1 MLGRIRQI
9 LFRTCAAIL
18 SVFILAEVNYPQLS
32 PQAQLAIFAML
43 GLILVFLKYPIH
55 RRFEDVLVFQVLD
68 FVFALAV
75 VVCFGYILIQTEPI
89 FERFWVDGQRLGDR
103 AGMGTSTDYIIGL
116 LGLLLVLEGTRRAI
130 GLTLCVLSL
139 AFLAYAAFGQS
150 MPDWLF
156 PHRGYSW
163 ERIVSQTFLHSQ
175 GVFGIALKVMFTY
188 VFLFVLFGS
197 LLEKTGATG
206 YIIDFA
212 RRLFRSSVGGPAKV
226 AVVSS
231 GAMGSLSGSAVA
243 NTATTGTFTIPMMR
257 SSGFR
262 PTAAG
267 GIEAAAS
274 SGGALVPPIMGAGAY
289 MMLEI
294 VEPAVT
300 YLQIIKA
307 ALVPAILYYT
317 ALLLIVHFYAK
328 RVGASSEVPQ
338 ENMTEVH
345 QSKSGIEGF
354 VFLVAFITLILF
366 LLIGYTPFRAVSL
379 SLLFILILIGI
390 RGIWDIFKQVSHSDA
405 SSVGTLIRGAVLLF
419 PRQIWIGIRRM
430 VEAMERAAAGGVSL
444 IAAASCVGLI
454 LGVVTLTG
462 IGTKLPGTLL
472 PLAEN
477 SRILALVLLMIS
489 TIILGMGLPSSVCY
503 LLMATLVGPVLSELG
518 LVPLAAHLF
527 IFYFGMMAMV
537 TPPVAL
543 AAYTAAAI
551 AGTGIMQTGVAAFRF
566 ALVGFALPYAFVIKP
581 ELLLLSPDGGTAGFF
596 PVTASILIAMLGIVA
611 LAASVSGHWFG
622 LLNLGQR
629 TGLLVAAA
637 VFFLTHSGW
646 GQLVAFILVAAIGF
660 FNWRSRNSLL
670 EYR

>member
-1 MLGRIRQI
+1 MVENIRRV
-9 LFRTCAAIL
+9 LFRACAVIL
-18 SVFILAEVNYPQLS
+18 SVFILAEVNYPRLS

-43 GLILVFLKYPIH
+43 GLILVFLKYPLH
-55 RRFEDVLVFQVLD
+55 RRFEKVILFQILD
-68 FVFALAV
+68 FVFVLAV
-75 VVCFGYILIQTEPI
+75 VICFGYILIQTEAV
-89 FERFWVDGQRLGDR
+89 FKRFWVDGQRLGDR
-103 AGMGTSTDYIIGL
+103 AGMGTTTDYIIGL

-130 GLTLCVLSL
+130 GLTLCLLSL
-139 AFLAYAAFGQS
+139 AFLAYAAFGQA

-188 VFLFVLFGS
+188 VFLFVLFGA
-197 LLEKTGATG
+197 LLEQTGATG
-206 YIIDFA
+206 YIINLA
-212 RRLFRSSVGGPAKV
+212 RHLFRSSVGGPAKV

-257 SSGFR
+257 SAGFR
-262 PTAAG
+262 PTVAG

-307 ALVPAILYYT
+307 ALIPAILYYT

-328 RVGASSEVPQ
+328 RVGASADSPQ
-338 ENMTEVH
+338 ETVAETP
-345 QSKSGIEGF
+345 QSRTRIEGL
-354 VFLVAFITLILF
+354 VFLVAFSTLILF
-366 LLIGYTPFRAVSL
+366 LLLGYTPFRAVSL
-379 SLLFILILIGI
+379 SLLLILVLIGI
-390 RGIWDIFKQVSHSDA
+390 RGIWDIFEQFIHRDGSPSGT
-405 SSVGTLIRGAVLLF
+405 SVRATLLIF
-419 PRQIWIGIRRM
+419 TTQIWIGIRRM
-430 VEAMERAAAGGVSL
+430 AEAMDKAAHGGVSL

-462 IGTKLPGTLL
+462 IGAKLPGTLL

-551 AGTGIMQTGVAAFRF
+551 AGTSIMQTGVAAFRF
-566 ALVGFALPYAFVIKP
+566 ALVGFALPYAFVLKP
-581 ELLLLSPDGGTAGFF
+581 ELLLLAPDGGSAGFF
-596 PVTASILIAMLGIVA
+596 AIAASVLIAVVGIIS
-611 LAASVSGHWFG
+611 LAASVSGYCFAPLNFGVRVG
-622 LLNLGQR
+622 LLI
-629 TGLLVAAA
+629 AAA
-637 VFFLTHSGW
+637 VLFLTHSGW
-646 GQLVAFILVAAIGF
+646 GQLIAFIVVAVIVL
-660 FNWRSRNSLL
+660 FNWRSRISLL
-670 EYR
+670 EY

>member
-1 MLGRIRQI
+1 MLQRIRRI
-9 LFRTCAAIL
+9 LFRTCAALL
-18 SVFILAEVNYPQLS
+18 SVFILAEVNYPRLS

-43 GLILVFLKYPIH
+43 GLVLVFLKYPIH
-55 RRFEDVLVFQVLD
+55 RKFEEHIVFQALD

-75 VVCFGYILIQTEPI
+75 VICFGYILVQTEPL
-89 FERFWVDGQRLGDR
+89 FKRFWVEGQQLGDR
-103 AGMGTSTDYIIGL
+103 AGMGTTRDYLIGL

-130 GLTLCVLSL
+130 GLTLCILSL

-188 VFLFVLFGS
+188 VFLFVLFGA

-226 AVVSS
+226 AVLSS

-262 PTAAG
+262 PTIAG

-307 ALVPAILYYT
+307 ALIPAVLYYT

-328 RVGASSEVPQ
+328 RVGASAEVPV
-338 ENMTEVH
+338 ESATETP
-345 QSKSGIEGF
+345 QPKTGIEGL

-366 LLIGYTPFRAVSL
+366 LLLGYTPFRAVSL
-379 SLLFILILIGI
+379 SLLLILILIGI
-390 RGIWDIFKQVSHSDA
+390 RGIWNIIIQVKHSNG
-405 SSVGTLIRGAVLLF
+405 SSIGMLIRHTLLLF
-419 PRQIWIGIRRM
+419 TRQIWIGIRRTL
-430 VEAMERAAAGGVSL
+430 ESMEKAAHGGVSL

-462 IGTKLPGTLL
+462 IGAKLPGTLL

-477 SRILALVLLMIS
+477 SRILALALLMVS

-503 LLMATLVGPVLSELG
+503 LLMATLIGPVLSELG
-518 LVPLAAHLF
+518 LVPLAVHLF

-566 ALVGFALPYAFVIKP
+566 ALVGFALPYAFVLKP
-581 ELLLLSPDGGTAGFF
+581 ELLLLSPDGGSAGFF
-596 PVTASILIAMLGIVA
+596 VVAVSVLTTIFGIVA
-611 LAASVSGHWFG
+611 LAASVTGHWFAPLNFWKRAG
-622 LLNLGQR
+622 LL
-629 TGLLVAAA
+629 AAA
-637 VFFLTHSGW
+637 TMLFLTHSGW
-646 GQLVAFILVAAIGF
+646 VQLVAFIAVAAIGF
-660 FNWRSRNSLL
+660 FNWRLK
-670 EYR
+670 EK

>member
-1 MLGRIRQI
+1 MLQRIRQI
-9 LFRTCAAIL
+9 LFRICAAIL
-18 SVFILAEVNYPQLS
+18 SIFILAEVNYPQLS

-43 GLILVFLKYPIH
+43 GLVLVFLKYPIH
-55 RRFEDVLVFQVLD
+55 RRFEDNIAFKVLDLVFA
-68 FVFALAV
+68 FAV
-75 VVCFGYILIQTEPI
+75 VVCFGYILVQTE
-89 FERFWVDGQRLGDR
+89 FVFKRFWIDGQRLGDR
-103 AGMGTSTDYIIGL
+103 AGMETTTDYVIGL

-163 ERIVSQTFLHSQ
+163 QRIVSQTFLHSQ

-188 VFLFVLFGS
+188 VFLFVLFGT

-206 YIIDFA
+206 YIINFA
-212 RRLFRSSVGGPAKV
+212 TRLFRSSVGGPAKV

-262 PTAAG
+262 PTVAG

-307 ALVPAILYYT
+307 ALIPAVLYYT

-328 RVGASSEVPQ
+328 RVGASTEVPK
-338 ENMTEVH
+338 ESATETP
-345 QSKSGIEGF
+345 QSKTGLEGF
-354 VFLVAFITLILF
+354 IFLVAFITLILF
-366 LLIGYTPFRAVSL
+366 LLLGYTPFRAVSL

-390 RGIWDIFKQVSHSDA
+390 RGIWGIIKQIIRSDA
-405 SSVGTLIRGAVLLF
+405 SSTRTLIKHTLLLLT
-419 PRQIWIGIRRM
+419 RQIWIGIRQTLA
-430 VEAMERAAAGGVSL
+430 AMEKAADGGVSL
-444 IAAASCVGLI
+444 IVAASCVGLI

-462 IGTKLPGTLL
+462 IGVKLPGTLL

-503 LLMATLVGPVLSELG
+503 LLMATLVGPVLSDLG
-518 LVPLAAHLF
+518 LVPLAIHLF

-551 AGTGIMQTGVAAFRF
+551 AGAGIMQTGVAAFRF
-566 ALVGFALPYAFVIKP
+566 ALVGFALPYAFVLKP
-581 ELLLLSPDGGTAGFF
+581 ELLLLSSGGGTAGLFAIT
-596 PVTASILIAMLGIVA
+596 VSVLIAVLGIVA
-611 LAASVSGHWFG
+611 LAASVCGHWFAPLNLWKRAG
-622 LLNLGQR
+622 LL
-629 TGLLVAAA
+629 AAA
-637 VFFLTHSGW
+637 VVFFLTHPGW
-646 GQLVAFILVAAIGF
+646 VQLVALIVVVAIGF
-660 FNWRSRNSLL
+660 FNWRLR
-670 EYR
+670 RT

>member
-1 MLGRIRQI
+1 MLQHIRRI
-9 LFRTCAAIL
+9 LFRTCAALL

-43 GLILVFLKYPIH
+43 GLVLVFLKYPIH
-55 RRFEDVLVFQVLD
+55 RRLEEHTVFQALD
-68 FVFALAV
+68 FVFAFAV
-75 VVCFGYILIQTEPI
+75 VICFGYILIQTEPV
-89 FERFWVDGQRLGDR
+89 FKQFWVDGQRLGDR
-103 AGMGTSTDYIIGL
+103 AGMGTTTDYVIGL

-130 GLTLCVLSL
+130 GLTLCILSL

-188 VFLFVLFGS
+188 VFLFVLFGA

-206 YIIDFA
+206 YIIGLA

-262 PTAAG
+262 PTVAG

-307 ALVPAILYYT
+307 ALIPAILYYT

-328 RVGASSEVPQ
+328 RVGASAEIPQ
-338 ENMTEVH
+338 ESIAETP
-345 QSKSGIEGF
+345 QSKTGIEGF
-354 VFLVAFITLILF
+354 VFLVAFVTLILF
-366 LLIGYTPFRAVSL
+366 LLLGYTPFRAVSL
-379 SLLFILILIGI
+379 SLLFILILIGV
-390 RGIWDIFKQVSHSDA
+390 RGIWDIFRQVTHSSA
-405 SSVGTLIRGAVLLF
+405 SSTGTPIRQTLLIF
-419 PRQIWIGIRRM
+419 TRQIWIGIRRM
-430 VEAMERAAAGGVSL
+430 IEAMEQAAHGGVSL

-462 IGTKLPGTLL
+462 VGAKLPGTLL

-477 SRILALVLLMIS
+477 SRILALALLMIS

-566 ALVGFALPYAFVIKP
+566 ALVGFALPYAFTLKP
-581 ELLLLSPDGGTAGFF
+581 ELLLLSSEGGTAGFLTIT
-596 PVTASILIAMLGIVA
+596 VSILIALLGIVA
-611 LAASVSGHWFG
+611 LAASVSGHWFAP
-622 LLNLGQR
+622 LNYWKR
-629 TGLLVAAA
+629 TGLLAAAA
-637 VFFLTHSGW
+637 VLFLTHLGW
-646 GQLVAFILVAAIGF
+646 GQLGALIVVAAIGF

-670 EYR
+670 EHH

>member
-1 MLGRIRQI
+1 MLQSIRRIV
-9 LFRTCAAIL
+9 FRTCAALL
-18 SVFILAEVNYPQLS
+18 SVFILAEVNYPRLS

-43 GLILVFLKYPIH
+43 GLVLVFLKYPIH
-55 RRFEDVLVFQVLD
+55 RRFEEHTVFQALD

-75 VVCFGYILIQTEPI
+75 VVCFGYILVQTEPL
-89 FERFWVDGQRLGDR
+89 FKRFWVDGQQLGDR
-103 AGMGTSTDYIIGL
+103 AGMGTTVDYVIGL

-130 GLTLCVLSL
+130 GLTLCILSL

-188 VFLFVLFGS
+188 VFLFVLFGA
-197 LLEKTGATG
+197 LLEKTGATS
-206 YIIDFA
+206 YIINLA

-262 PTAAG
+262 PTIAG

-300 YLQIIKA
+300 YLEIIKA
-307 ALVPAILYYT
+307 ALIPAILYYT

-328 RVGASSEVPQ
+328 RVGASSEVPLDSATVTPQ
-338 ENMTEVH
+338 P
-345 QSKSGIEGF
+345 KAGIEGL

-366 LLIGYTPFRAVSL
+366 LLLGYTPFRAVSL

-390 RGIWDIFKQVSHSDA
+390 RGIWNIIKQVKHSNV
-405 SSVGTLIRGAVLLF
+405 SSMGALIRHTFLLLT
-419 PRQIWIGIRRM
+419 RQIWIGIRRTL
-430 VEAMERAAAGGVSL
+430 ESTEKAADGGVSL

-462 IGTKLPGTLL
+462 IGAKLPGTLL

-477 SRILALVLLMIS
+477 SRILALALLMVS

-518 LVPLAAHLF
+518 FVPLAAHLF

-566 ALVGFALPYAFVIKP
+566 ALVGFALPYAFVLKP
-581 ELLLLSPDGGTAGFF
+581 ELLLLSPDGGSAGFLI
-596 PVTASILIAMLGIVA
+596 VAGSILTAIIGIVA
-611 LAASVSGHWFG
+611 LAASVTGYCFAPLNLWTRAG
-622 LLNLGQR
+622 LL
-629 TGLLVAAA
+629 AAA
-637 VFFLTHSGW
+637 MVLFLTHSGW
-646 GQLVAFILVAAIGF
+646 VQLVAFTAVAIIGF
-660 FNWRSRNSLL
+660 LNWRSRNSLL
-670 EYR
+670 EYQ

>member
-1 MLGRIRQI
+1 MIQRIRRI
-9 LFRTCAAIL
+9 VFRTCAALL

-43 GLILVFLKYPIH
+43 GLVLVFLKYPIH
-55 RRFEDVLVFQVLD
+55 RRFEAHIVFQVLD
-68 FVFALAV
+68 FVLALAV
-75 VVCFGYILIQTEPI
+75 VVCFGYILVQTEPM
-89 FERFWVDGQRLGDR
+89 FKRFWVDGQQLGDR
-103 AGMGTSTDYIIGL
+103 AGMGTTTDYIIGL

-130 GLTLCVLSL
+130 GLTLCILSL

-188 VFLFVLFGS
+188 VFLFVLFGA

-206 YIIDFA
+206 YIINFA

-262 PTAAG
+262 PTVAG

-307 ALVPAILYYT
+307 ALIPAILYYT

-328 RVGASSEVPQ
+328 RVGASAEAPQ
-338 ENMTEVH
+338 DNIPEVH
-345 QSKSGIEGF
+345 ESKSGIEGF

-366 LLIGYTPFRAVSL
+366 LVLGYTPFRAVSL
-379 SLLFILILIGI
+379 SLLFILTLIGI
-390 RGIWDIFKQVSHSDA
+390 RGIWDIFKQVSQSDA
-405 SSVGTLIRGAVLLF
+405 SSVGASIRDALLLF
-419 PRQIWIGIRRM
+419 TRQIWIGIRRM
-430 VEAMERAAAGGVSL
+430 WEAMERAADGGVSL

-503 LLMATLVGPVLSELG
+503 LLMATLVGPVLTELG

-551 AGTGIMQTGVAAFRF
+551 AGTGIMQTGIAAFRF
-566 ALVGFALPYAFVIKP
+566 ALVGFALPYAFVLKP

-596 PVTASILIAMLGIVA
+596 VVVLSILAAIFGIVA
-611 LAASVSGHWFG
+611 LAASVSGHWFA
-622 LLNLGQR
+622 LLNFGQR

-637 VFFLTHSGW
+637 VFFLTHSSW
-646 GQLVAFILVAAIGF
+646 GQLVAFIFVAAIGF
-660 FNWRSRNSLL
+660 FNWRSRNSLV
-670 EYR
+670 EYQ

>member
-1 MLGRIRQI
+1 MLQRSRRI

-18 SVFILAEVNYPQLS
+18 CVFILAEVNYPQLS

-43 GLILVFLKYPIH
+43 GLVLVFLKYPIH
-55 RRFEDVLVFQVLD
+55 RRFEENVVFQVLD
-68 FVFALAV
+68 LVFVLAV
-75 VVCFGYILIQTEPI
+75 VICFGYILVQTEPW
-89 FERFWVDGQRLGDR
+89 FRRFWIDGQRLGDR
-103 AGMGTSTDYIIGL
+103 AGMGTTTDYVIGL

-130 GLTLCVLSL
+130 GMTLCLLSL

-188 VFLFVLFGS
+188 VFLFVLFGA

-206 YIIDFA
+206 YIINFA
-212 RRLFRSSVGGPAKV
+212 RRLFRSSIGGPAKV

-257 SSGFR
+257 ASGFR
-262 PTAAG
+262 PTIAG

-300 YLQIIKA
+300 YLEIIKA
-307 ALVPAILYYT
+307 ALIPAVLYYT
-317 ALLLIVHFYAK
+317 ALLLIVHFYAN
-328 RVGASSEVPQ
+328 RVGALSEVPK
-338 ENMTEVH
+338 ESETETP
-345 QSKSGIEGF
+345 QSGTGMEGF

-366 LLIGYTPFRAVSL
+366 LLLGYTPFRAVSL

-390 RGIWDIFKQVSHSDA
+390 RGIWDIISEVTRSNDRSIG
-405 SSVGTLIRGAVLLF
+405 VLIRHTFVLLT
-419 PRQIWIGIRRM
+419 RQIWIGIRRTF
-430 VEAMERAAAGGVSL
+430 EAMEKATHGGISL
-444 IAAASCVGLI
+444 IAAAACVGLI

-462 IGTKLPGTLL
+462 IGAKLPGTLL

-477 SRILALVLLMIS
+477 SRILALVFLMVS

-518 LVPLAAHLF
+518 LVPLAVHLF

-551 AGTGIMQTGVAAFRF
+551 AGTGIMQTAVAAFRF
-566 ALVGFALPYAFVIKP
+566 ALVGFALPYAFVLKP
-581 ELLLLSPDGGTAGFF
+581 ELLLLSTDGGSAAFF
-596 PVTASILIAMLGIVA
+596 GVVVNVLIAILGIVA
-611 LAASVSGHWFG
+611 LAASVSGHWFAQLDFWKRAG
-622 LLNLGQR
+622 LLA
-629 TGLLVAAA
+629 AAA
-637 VFFLTHSGW
+637 VCFLTHFGW
-646 GQLVAFILVAAIGF
+646 GQFAAFIVVAAIGF
-660 FNWRSRNSLL
+660 FNWRSKIALL
-670 EYR
+670 DDR

>member
-1 MLGRIRQI
+1 MLERIRSI
-9 LFRTCAAIL
+9 VFRTCAALLCIF
-18 SVFILAEVNYPQLS
+18 VLAEVNYPRLS
-32 PQAQLAIFAML
+32 PQGQLAIFAML
-43 GLILVFLKYPIH
+43 GLVLVFLKYPIH
-55 RRFEDVLVFQVLD
+55 RRFEKHTVFQVLD
-68 FVFALAV
+68 FVFVLAV
-75 VVCFGYILIQTEPI
+75 AICFGYILIQTEPL
-89 FERFWVDGQRLGDR
+89 FKRFWIDGQRLGDR
-103 AGMGTSTDYIIGL
+103 AGMGTTTDYVIGL
-116 LGLLLVLEGTRRAI
+116 AGLLLVLEGTRRAI
-130 GLTLCVLSL
+130 GLTLCILSL

-188 VFLFVLFGS
+188 VFLFVLFGA

-206 YIIDFA
+206 YIINFA

-262 PTAAG
+262 PTVAG

-307 ALVPAILYYT
+307 ALIPAMLYYT
-317 ALLLIVHFYAK
+317 ALLLIVHFHAK
-328 RVGASSEVPQ
+328 RVGASAEVLQ
-338 ENMTEVH
+338 ADTTETS
-345 QSKSGIEGF
+345 QSKTGIEGL

-366 LLIGYTPFRAVSL
+366 LLLGYTPFRAVSL
-379 SLLFILILIGI
+379 SLLFILILIAV
-390 RGIWDIFKQVSHSDA
+390 REIWRILSQATHSDP
-405 SSVGTLIRGAVLLF
+405 SSTGTSIGQSFLIF
-419 PRQIWIGIRRM
+419 TRQIRIGMRRM
-430 VEAMERAAAGGVSL
+430 VEAMDRAAHGGVSL
-444 IAAASCVGLI
+444 IAAAACVGVI

-477 SRILALVLLMIS
+477 SRLLALFLLMIS

-518 LVPLAAHLF
+518 LVPLSVHLF

-566 ALVGFALPYAFVIKP
+566 ALVGFALPYAFVLKP
-581 ELLLLSPDGGTAGFF
+581 ELLLLSSDGGTAGVF
-596 PVTASILIAMLGIVA
+596 PVAVSILIAIFGIIA
-611 LAASVSGHWFG
+611 LAASVSGYWFALLNFWERMG
-622 LLNLGQR
+622 LLA
-629 TGLLVAAA
+629 AAA
-637 VFFLTHSGW
+637 VFFLTHLGW
-646 GQLVAFILVAAIGF
+646 GQFVAFIAVAAIGF
-660 FNWRSRNSLL
+660 FNWRSRSSLL
-670 EYR
+670 EYQ

>member
-1 MLGRIRQI
+1 MFQRIRRI
-9 LFRTCAAIL
+9 VIRTCAALL
-18 SVFILAEVNYPQLS
+18 SVFILAEVNYPRLS
-32 PQAQLAIFAML
+32 PQAQLAIFGML

-55 RRFEDVLVFQVLD
+55 RRFEEHIVFQVLD

-75 VVCFGYILIQTEPI
+75 VVCFGYILVQTEPI
-89 FERFWVDGQRLGDR
+89 FKEFWIDGQRLGNR
-103 AGMGTSTDYIIGL
+103 AGMGTTTDYIIGL

-130 GLTLCVLSL
+130 GLTLCLLSL

-188 VFLFVLFGS
+188 VFLFVLFGA
-197 LLEKTGATG
+197 LLQKTGATS
-206 YIIDFA
+206 YIINFA

-262 PTAAG
+262 PTVAG

-307 ALVPAILYYT
+307 ALIPAILYYT

-328 RVGASSEVPQ
+328 RVGASTEVPQ
-338 ENMTEVH
+338 EDMTEVH

-354 VFLVAFITLILF
+354 VFLVAFTTLILF
-366 LLIGYTPFRAVSL
+366 LVIGYTPFRAVSL

-390 RGIWDIFKQVSHSDA
+390 REIWNIIKEISHSDA
-405 SSVGTLIRGAVLLF
+405 SSIGMPISQTFLLLT
-419 PRQIWIGIRRM
+419 RQIYVGIRRM
-430 VEAMERAAAGGVSL
+430 VEAMEQAAHGGVSL

-462 IGTKLPGTLL
+462 IGAKLPGTLL

-477 SRILALVLLMIS
+477 SRLLALVLLMIS

-566 ALVGFALPYAFVIKP
+566 ALVGFALPYAFVLKP
-581 ELLLLSPDGGTAGFF
+581 ELLLLSPDGRTAGFF
-596 PVTASILIAMLGIVA
+596 AIAVGIMVA
-611 LAASVSGHWFG
+611 IFGIISLAASVSGYWFAPLNFWKRVG
-622 LLNLGQR
+622 LLA
-629 TGLLVAAA
+629 AAA
-637 VFFLTHSGW
+637 VFFLTHLGW
-646 GQLVAFILVAAIGF
+646 GQLVALIVIAAIGF

-670 EYR
+670 EYQ

>member
-1 MLGRIRQI
+1 MLQHIRRT
-9 LFRTCAAIL
+9 LFRTCAALL

-43 GLILVFLKYPIH
+43 GLVLVFLKYPIH
-55 RRFEDVLVFQVLD
+55 RRFEKHIIFQALD

-75 VVCFGYILIQTEPI
+75 VVCFGYILIQTEPV
-89 FERFWVDGQRLGDR
+89 FKQFWIDGQRLGDR
-103 AGMGTSTDYIIGL
+103 AGMGTTTDYVIGL

-130 GLTLCVLSL
+130 GLTLCILSL

-188 VFLFVLFGS
+188 VFLFVLFGA

-206 YIIDFA
+206 YIIDLA

-262 PTAAG
+262 PTVAG

-307 ALVPAILYYT
+307 ALIPAILYYT
-317 ALLLIVHFYAK
+317 ALLLIVHFHAK
-328 RVGASSEVPQ
+328 RVGASAEVPQ
-338 ENMTEVH
+338 ESIAEIP
-345 QSKSGIEGF
+345 QSKTGIEGF
-354 VFLVAFITLILF
+354 VFLVAFVTLILF
-366 LLIGYTPFRAVSL
+366 LLLGYTPFRAVSL
-379 SLLFILILIGI
+379 SLLFILILISI
-390 RGIWDIFKQVSHSDA
+390 RGIWDIFRQVTHRCA
-405 SSVGTLIRGAVLLF
+405 SSTGIPIRQTLLIST
-419 PRQIWIGIRRM
+419 RQIWIGIRRI
-430 VEAMERAAAGGVSL
+430 VEAMEKAAHGGVSL

-462 IGTKLPGTLL
+462 IGAKLPGTLL

-477 SRILALVLLMIS
+477 SRILALALLMIS

-566 ALVGFALPYAFVIKP
+566 ALVGFALPYAFVLKP

-596 PVTASILIAMLGIVA
+596 AIAASILIAVFGIIS
-611 LAASVSGHWFG
+611 LAASVSGYWFSPLNFWKRAG
-622 LLNLGQR
+622 LLA
-629 TGLLVAAA
+629 AAA

-646 GQLVAFILVAAIGF
+646 GQLIAFIVIAAIGY
-660 FNWRSRNSLL
+660 FNWRSRKSLL
-670 EYR
+670 EYQ

>member
-1 MLGRIRQI
+1 MLQHFRRI

-18 SVFILAEVNYPQLS
+18 AVFILAEVNYPQLS

-43 GLILVFLKYPIH
+43 GLVLVFLKYPIH
-55 RRFEDVLVFQVLD
+55 RRFQEYIFFQVLD

-75 VVCFGYILIQTEPI
+75 IICFGYILIQTEPV
-89 FERFWVDGQRLGDR
+89 FKRFWIDGQRLGDR
-103 AGMGTSTDYIIGL
+103 AGMGTTTDYVIGL

-130 GLTLCVLSL
+130 GLTLCILSV

-188 VFLFVLFGS
+188 VFLFVLFGA

-206 YIIDFA
+206 YIISFA

-262 PTAAG
+262 PTVAG

-300 YLQIIKA
+300 YLEIIKA
-307 ALVPAILYYT
+307 ALIPAILYYT

-328 RVGASSEVPQ
+328 RVGAAAEVLRESEIETSQ
-338 ENMTEVH
+338 ATT
-345 QSKSGIEGF
+345 GIEGF

-366 LLIGYTPFRAVSL
+366 LILGYTPFRSVSL

-390 RGIWDIFKQVSHSDA
+390 RGVWEVIQQGGRGDSPSTVA
-405 SSVGTLIRGAVLLF
+405 LISNTCVLLA
-419 PRQIWIGIRRM
+419 RQIWVGVRRI
-430 VEAMERAAAGGVSL
+430 VEAMEKAADGGVSL
-444 IAAASCVGLI
+444 IAAAACVGLI

-462 IGTKLPGTLL
+462 IGAKLPGALL

-477 SRILALVLLMIS
+477 SRILALALLMVS

-503 LLMATLVGPVLSELG
+503 LLMATLVGPVLTELG
-518 LVPLAAHLF
+518 LVPLAVHLF

-566 ALVGFALPYAFVIKP
+566 ALVGFALPYAFTLKP
-581 ELLLLSPDGGTAGFF
+581 ELLLLSSDGGGATFF
-596 PVTASILIAMLGIVA
+596 GVVISVLIATFGVVA
-611 LAASVSGHWFG
+611 LAVSVVGYWFTSLDFWQRSG
-622 LLNLGQR
+622 LLG
-629 TGLLVAAA
+629 AA
-637 VFFLTHSGW
+637 VLFLLTHSGW
-646 GQLVAFILVAAIGF
+646 GHLVAFILLTAIVF

-670 EYR
+670 ED

>member
-1 MLGRIRQI
+1 MLQRIRTS
-9 LFRTCAAIL
+9 LFRTCAIIL

-55 RRFEDVLVFQVLD
+55 RRFEEYIAFQILD
-68 FVFALAV
+68 FVFVIATAI
-75 VVCFGYILIQTEPI
+75 CFGYILIQTESI
-89 FERFWVDGQRLGDR
+89 FKRFWIDGQQLGDR
-103 AGMGTSTDYIIGL
+103 AGMGTATDYIIGL
-116 LGLLLVLEGTRRAI
+116 LGLLLVLEATRRAI

-188 VFLFVLFGS
+188 VFLFVLFGA

-206 YIIDFA
+206 YIINFA
-212 RRLFRSSVGGPAKV
+212 RRLFRASVGGPAKV

-262 PTAAG
+262 STVAG

-307 ALVPAILYYT
+307 ALIPAILYYT

-328 RVGASSEVPQ
+328 RVGASAEVPQ
-338 ENMTEVH
+338 QSAPETP
-345 QSKSGIEGF
+345 QSKTGIEGLF
-354 VFLVAFITLILF
+354 FLVAFITLILF
-366 LLIGYTPFRAVSL
+366 LLLGYTPFRAVSL
-379 SLLFILILIGI
+379 SLLLILILVGI
-390 RGIWDIFKQVSHSDA
+390 RGIWDIFKQVSRNDA
-405 SSVGTLIRGAVLLF
+405 ASIGTSMGQILPLF
-419 PRQIWIGIRRM
+419 TRQIWIGMRQI
-430 VEAMERAAAGGVSL
+430 VEAMERAAHGGVSL

-462 IGTKLPGTLL
+462 IGAKLPGTLL
-472 PLAEN
+472 LLAEN
-477 SRILALVLLMIS
+477 SRLLALVLLMIS

-551 AGTGIMQTGVAAFRF
+551 AGAGIMQTGVAAFRF
-566 ALVGFALPYAFVIKP
+566 ALVGFALPYAFVLKP
-581 ELLLLSPDGGTAGFF
+581 ELLLLSPDGGSAGFF
-596 PVTASILIAMLGIVA
+596 VVAASILIAIFGIIA
-611 LAASVSGHWFG
+611 LAASVSGHWFAP
-622 LLNLGQR
+622 LNFWTR
-629 TGLLVAAA
+629 AGLLVAAA
-637 VFFLTHSGW
+637 VFFLTDSGW
-646 GQLVAFILVAAIGF
+646 GQLVAFIAIAAIGF

-670 EYR
+670 EYQ

>member
-1 MLGRIRQI
+1 MLQRIRRI
-9 LFRTCAAIL
+9 VFRTCAALL
-18 SVFILAEVNYPQLS
+18 SVFILAEVNYPHLS

-43 GLILVFLKYPIH
+43 GLVLVFLKYPIH
-55 RRFEDVLVFQVLD
+55 RRFEEYTVFQVLD
-68 FVFALAV
+68 LVLALAV
-75 VVCFGYILIQTEPI
+75 VVCFGYIFLQTEPM
-89 FERFWVDGQRLGDR
+89 FKRFWVDGQQLGDR
-103 AGMGTSTDYIIGL
+103 AGMGTITDYIIGL
-116 LGLLLVLEGTRRAI
+116 FGLLLVLEGTRRAI
-130 GLTLCVLSL
+130 GLTLCILSV

-188 VFLFVLFGS
+188 VFLFVLFGA

-206 YIIDFA
+206 YIIDLA

-262 PTAAG
+262 PTVAG

-307 ALVPAILYYT
+307 ALIPAILYYT
-317 ALLLIVHFYAK
+317 ALLLIVHFHAK
-328 RVGASSEVPQ
+328 RVGASAEVPQ
-338 ENMTEVH
+338 EDATEVS
-345 QSKSGIEGF
+345 QSKTGIEGL
-354 VFLVAFITLILF
+354 VFLVAFVTLILF
-366 LLIGYTPFRAVSL
+366 LLLGYTPFRAVSL
-379 SLLFILILIGI
+379 SLLFILMLIGI
-390 RGIWDIFKQVSHSDA
+390 RGIWDIFKQVSRNAA
-405 SSVGTLIRGAVLLF
+405 SSSGTLIGNALLLF
-419 PRQIWIGIRRM
+419 ARQIWIGIRRT
-430 VEAMERAAAGGVSL
+430 VEAMERAAHGGVSL

-462 IGTKLPGTLL
+462 IGAKLPGTLL

-477 SRILALVLLMIS
+477 SRLLALVLLMIS

-566 ALVGFALPYAFVIKP
+566 ALVGFALPYAFVLKP
-581 ELLLLSPDGGTAGFF
+581 ELLLLSPDGATAAFF
-596 PVTASILIAMLGIVA
+596 PVAFNILIAILGIVA
-611 LAASVSGHWFG
+611 LAASVSGYWFAP
-622 LLNLGQR
+622 LNFGKR

-637 VFFLTHSGW
+637 VFFLTHSSW
-646 GQLVAFILVAAIGF
+646 GQLVAFIVVAAVGF
-660 FNWRSRNSLL
+660 FNWRSKNSLV

>member
-1 MLGRIRQI
+1 MLQHIRRT
-9 LFRTCAAIL
+9 LFRVCAALL

-43 GLILVFLKYPIH
+43 GLVLVFLKYPIH
-55 RRFEDVLVFQVLD
+55 RRFEAHIVFQSLD

-75 VVCFGYILIQTEPI
+75 VVCFGYILIQTEPV
-89 FERFWVDGQRLGDR
+89 FKRFWVDGQRLGDR
-103 AGMGTSTDYIIGL
+103 AGMGTTTDYVIGL

-130 GLTLCVLSL
+130 GLTLCILSL

-188 VFLFVLFGS
+188 VFLFVLFGA

-206 YIIDFA
+206 YIINFA

-262 PTAAG
+262 PTVAG

-307 ALVPAILYYT
+307 ALIPAILYYT
-317 ALLLIVHFYAK
+317 ALLLIVHFHAK
-328 RVGASSEVPQ
+328 RVGASAEVPQ
-338 ENMTEVH
+338 ESIAETP
-345 QSKSGIEGF
+345 QSKTGIEGF
-354 VFLVAFITLILF
+354 VFLVAFVTLILF
-366 LLIGYTPFRAVSL
+366 LVLGYTPFRAVSL
-379 SLLFILILIGI
+379 SLLFILILISI
-390 RGIWDIFKQVSHSDA
+390 RAIWDIFRQVTHSGA
-405 SSVGTLIRGAVLLF
+405 SSTGTPIGQTLLIF
-419 PRQIWIGIRRM
+419 TRQIWIGIRRI
-430 VEAMERAAAGGVSL
+430 VEAMEKAAHGGVSL

-462 IGTKLPGTLL
+462 IGAKLPGTLL

-477 SRILALVLLMIS
+477 SRILALALLMIS

-566 ALVGFALPYAFVIKP
+566 ALVGFALPYAFVLKP
-581 ELLLLSPDGGTAGFF
+581 ELLLLSPDGGTASFF
-596 PVTASILIAMLGIVA
+596 AIAASILIAVFGIIS
-611 LAASVSGHWFG
+611 LAASVSGYWFAPLNFWKRVG
-622 LLNLGQR
+622 LLA
-629 TGLLVAAA
+629 AAA
-637 VFFLTHSGW
+637 VFFLTYSGW
-646 GQLVAFILVAAIGF
+646 GQLAAFILVAAIGF

-670 EYR
+670 ESQ

>member
-1 MLGRIRQI
+1 MLQRIRRIVFQ
-9 LFRTCAAIL
+9 TCAAIL
-18 SVFILAEVNYPQLS
+18 TVFTLAEVNYPQLS

-43 GLILVFLKYPIH
+43 GLVLVFLKYPIH
-55 RRFEDVLVFQVLD
+55 HRFEAHIVFQILD

-75 VVCFGYILIQTEPI
+75 VICFGYILIQTEPV
-89 FERFWVDGQRLGDR
+89 FKRFWIDGQRLGDR
-103 AGMGTSTDYIIGL
+103 AGMGTTTDYVIGL

-130 GLTLCVLSL
+130 GLTLCVLSVV
-139 AFLAYAAFGQS
+139 FLAYAAFGQS

-188 VFLFVLFGS
+188 VFLFVLFGA

-206 YIIDFA
+206 YIINFA

-257 SSGFR
+257 SAGFR
-262 PTAAG
+262 PTVAG

-307 ALVPAILYYT
+307 ALIPAVLYYT
-317 ALLLIVHFYAK
+317 ALLLIIHFYAK
-328 RVGASSEVPQ
+328 RVGASTEGPQ
-338 ENMTEVH
+338 ESATETV
-345 QSKSGIEGF
+345 QSKTGIEGL
-354 VFLVAFITLILF
+354 VFLVAFATLILF
-366 LLIGYTPFRAVSL
+366 LLLGYTPFRAVSL
-379 SLLFILILIGI
+379 SLLLILILVGI
-390 RGIWDIFKQVSHSDA
+390 RGIWEVIKQVIHSGT
-405 SSVGTLIRGAVLLF
+405 SSSGILIKDTLLF
-419 PRQIWIGIRRM
+419 FTRQIWIGIRRM
-430 VEAMERAAAGGVSL
+430 VEAMERAAHGGVSL

-462 IGTKLPGTLL
+462 IGAKLPGTLL

-477 SRILALVLLMIS
+477 SRILALALLMIS

-518 LVPLAAHLF
+518 LVPLAVHLF

-551 AGTGIMQTGVAAFRF
+551 AGAGIMQTGVAAFRF
-566 ALVGFALPYAFVIKP
+566 ALVGFALPYAFVLKP
-581 ELLLLSPDGGTAGFF
+581 ELLLLSSGGGTAGLFGIT
-596 PVTASILIAMLGIVA
+596 VSVLIAVLGIIA
-611 LAASVSGHWFG
+611 LAASVSGHWFAPLNFWQRAG
-622 LLNLGQR
+622 LL
-629 TGLLVAAA
+629 AAGA
-637 VFFLTHSGW
+637 VFFLTHLGW
-646 GQLVAFILVAAIGF
+646 GQFVAFIAIAAIGF
-660 FNWRSRNSLL
+660 FNWRLRKV
-670 EYR
+670 